1 MRWKRD
7 LCFQDMQSDL
17 GDDAYYDMLFS
28 NEPEL
33 MRVFVQGAQSK
44 SYCGIGKCNAT
55 CVAFCRV

>member
-33 MRVFVQGAQSK
+33 MRVFVQGA
-44 SYCGIGKCNAT
+44 AP
-55 CVAFCRV
+55 